1 MEWIQNWNAAGEF
14 GIKTATISINAHGG
28 LLNTTIPTSPSNS
41 LVGTSIGL
49 CTMAPVDDMFNK
61 NVTRFHYE
69 KDLYSTF
76 PISIANYIYVHS
88 GMWDPYL
95 GWRSRTQTQAQIKDG
110 TFRKLYPHDSEADI
124 IRRYSKPYFISNF
137 LRSYKNDK
145 MYSVEGGKLA
155 SIRNILILETN
166 HDHLANAYKRCNKL
180 TISPPDYG
188 MDTTGYA
195 ELQQFSL
202 FNQACADQLI
212 SNYNTITGNK
222 VENIFNIHE
231 TITIDQIEKYEAL
244 TLSEILKYFG
254 SLGIDHLNI
263 IDHSCN
269 VSTIPPELQR
279 QLSQTQSEDYVDL
292 IRKHDIGGRKTKRKY
307 KKNSKSLRRYKK

>member
-14 GIKTATISINAHGG
+14 GIKTATISISAHGR
-28 LLNTTIPTSPSNS
+28 LLNTPIPSSPSNS
-41 LVGTSIGL
+41 LVGISIGL
-49 CTMAPVDDMFNK
+49 CSMSSNADMFNK
-61 NVTRFHYE
+61 NLKRFHYE

-76 PISIANYIYVHS
+76 PISVANNIYVHS

-95 GWRSRTQTQAQIKDG
+95 GWKSREFTQKEIKDG

-124 IRRYSKPYFISNF
+124 IRRYSKPYFLSNF

-145 MYSVEGGKLA
+145 TFSVEGDDRE
-155 SIRNILILETN
+155 SVRTILLLETN
-166 HDHLANAYKRCNKL
+166 HDHLAKAYKRCNKL

-202 FNQACADQLI
+202 FNQECADQLV
-212 SNYNTITGNK
+212 SNYNAITGNE
-222 VENIFNIHE
+222 VENNFNTHE
-231 TITIDQIEKYEAL
+231 TITINKIEKYEGLLLSDIL
-244 TLSEILKYFG
+244 TFFG

-263 IDHSCN
+263 IDRSCN
-269 VSTIPPELQR
+269 VSTMPPELQR
-279 QLSQTQSEDYVDL
+279 QISQTQSEDYGNI
-292 IRKHDIGGRKTKRKY
+292 IRKHDIGGRKSKRKY
-307 KKNSKSLRRYKK
+307 KKNSKSLRAYKR